1 MTDVVGAALSTD
13 VPPMAYVHGQP
24 SVTAVIRSQP
34 SDFIVE
40 ETLSFTPTGHGE
52 HVLLYVEKI
61 GQNTQFIARQLAQA
75 AGLKNRLVS
84 YAGLKDRHAI
94 TRQWFCLPWPI
105 KQEMPW
111 QDWQLDGARILHTV
125 RHQRRLK
132 IGSIAHNRFVLTLRE
147 VSNVPALIK
156 RLDLIASGVPNYFGE
171 QRFGRN
177 NSNLHS
183 AARLFAGEGI
193 SDRQLRGLALS
204 AARSM
209 LFNQQVSQRVQQG
222 LFATVQAGAV
232 VQLDGSG
239 SVFHVPEVT
248 EEIVARLAQGDIHPT
263 ALLPG
268 VGKAM
273 ESADAL
279 ASQNLWLAPYQAW
292 VQALVDFNMHLERRF
307 VRLQPKQLSF
317 QTHGDT
323 LELSF
328 ALPAGCFATAV
339 LRELVQYQDV
349 SRNFCW
355 LDQGDDVESP
365 ES

>member
-1 MTDVVGAALSTD
+1 MNQPHALSTEQ
-13 VPPMAYVHGQP
+13 PPLHYLYGAP
-24 SVTAVIRSQP
+24 ISTATIRRQP

-40 ETLSFTPTGHGE
+40 ETLSFTPTGQGE

-84 YAGLKDRHAI
+84 YAGLKDRHAV

-105 KQEMPW
+105 KQDLPW
-111 QDWQLDGARILHTV
+111 QDWQLDGATILQVT

-132 IGSIAHNRFVLTLRE
+132 IGSIAQNRFVLTLRDITAMD
-147 VSNVPALIK
+147 ALLT
-156 RLDLIASGVPNYFGE
+156 RLDLVQLGVPNYYGE
-171 QRFGRN
+171 QRFGCN
-177 NSNLHS
+177 NSNLQS

-193 SDRQLRGLALS
+193 TDRQLRGLALS

-209 LFNQQVSQRVQQG
+209 LFNQQVSQRIAAG
-222 LFATVQAGAV
+222 LLNTLQPGAV

-239 SVFHVPEVT
+239 SVFHVPVVT
-248 EEIVARLAQGDIHPT
+248 EELAARLQQADIHPT
-263 ALLPG
+263 AILPG

-273 ESADAL
+273 ESDAAL
-279 ASQNLWLAPYQAW
+279 QSQRAWLSPYAAW
-292 VQALVDFNMHLERRF
+292 EQALIDFNMHLERRA
-307 VRLQPKQLSF
+307 VRLMPKHLSF
-317 QTHGDT
+317 VVQGDT

-339 LRELVQYQDV
+339 LRELVNYQDV
-349 SRNFCW
+349 SREFRW
-355 LDQGDDVESP
+355 LDDSADAATMES
-365 ES
+365 

>member
-1 MTDVVGAALSTD
+1 MTDLVGAALSTD
-13 VPPMAYVHGQP
+13 LPPLAYLHGEP
-24 SVTAVIRSQP
+24 TVTAVIRHQP

-40 ETLSFTPTGHGE
+40 ETLSFTPTGQGE

-84 YAGLKDRHAI
+84 YAGLKDRHAV

-105 KQEMPW
+105 KQDMPW
-111 QDWQLDGARILHTV
+111 QDWQLDGAKILQVT

-147 VSNVPALIK
+147 VSDVPALVQ
-156 RLDLIASGVPNYFGE
+156 RLDLLATGVPNYFGE

-222 LFATVQAGAV
+222 WFARVQSGAV

-248 EEIVARLAQGDIHPT
+248 AEIDARLAQGDIHPT

-273 ESADAL
+273 ESAAAL
-279 ASQNLWLAPYQAW
+279 ASQEAWLAPYQAW
-292 VQALVDFNMHLERRF
+292 VQALVDFNMHLERRS
-307 VRLQPKQLSF
+307 VRLLPKHLSF
-317 QTHGDT
+317 RSEGDT

-328 ALPAGCFATAV
+328 ALPAGSFATAV

-349 SRNFCW
+349 SREFRW
-355 LDQGDDVESP
+355 LEQGDDVDSVES
-365 ES
+365 